1 MSVGSTKYKIL
12 KSLSKNGCESR
23 VELAKKL
30 KLSKPSITDNVNKLL
45 ESGVILE
52 SGEGEASKVGGRK
65 PIMLEINATSKYIVS
80 VDLAFKNPRCA
91 LGNLNHELLHEE
103 IIEGNNFITEDERL
117 AAIGQVVQLLLKK
130 GNITIEKLG
139 CIVLSLPGILKEDDT
154 LKFSSPQFTK
164 WTSLNIKEY
173 LKREFTIPVI
183 VKNDVNMALVAEM
196 ELGKRKQ
203 YQNIAYISCGLG
215 IGSGIALKRKLYE
228 GEHMAAG
235 EIGYTIDMSSLETGA
250 NIEDTINVEAV
261 LAKIRRDVADGMDT
275 LLAKKTAPISFDDI
289 IEAYQ
294 QGDNYVK
301 QIFYDVGIRLGVA
314 VANMVTL
321 LDLGIV
327 IFGGLYSEF
336 FDDLLKGV
344 NEVLNKVKIVDTVIE
359 TSVFGAQG
367 SIYGAFIIGA
377 DYIMSMYS
385 E

>member
-1 MSVGSTKYKIL
+1 MNVGSTKYKIL
-12 KSLSKNGCESR
+12 KSLSKNRCESR
-23 VELAKKL
+23 VELAKRL

-52 SGEGEASKVGGRK
+52 IGEGEASKVGGRK

-103 IIEGNNFITEDERL
+103 IINGNNFETEDERL
-117 AAIGQVVQLLLKK
+117 TALGEAVRLLLEK
-130 GNITIEKLG
+130 GNITKEKLG
-139 CIVLSLPGILKEDDT
+139 CIVLSLPGILKGDDT

-173 LKREFTIPVI
+173 LKTEFATQVI

-215 IGSGIALKRKLYE
+215 IGSGIALQRKLYE

-261 LAKIRRDVADGMDT
+261 LTKMRKDVADGVET
-275 LLAKKTAPISFDDI
+275 LLSSKKAPIGFDDI

-294 QGDNYVK
+294 QEDAYVK
-301 QIFYDVGIRLGVA
+301 KVFYEIGIRLGVA

-321 LDLGIV
+321 LDLGMV

-336 FDDLLKGV
+336 FNDLLRGV
-344 NEVLNKVKIVDTVIE
+344 NEVLGKVKIVDPVIE

-367 SIYGAFIIGA
+367 SLYGAFIIGA
-377 DYIMSMYS
+377 DYIMSLYS